1 MELFVRLGGLAEG
14 YTVVQT
20 TSGRSLQTN
29 DLDTILPFGGTRARS
44 HVSLRRPHFLH
55 SHRHLLRS
63 KLVASLSSLANSH
76 ATQPSCSIMKD
87 RQWNSEVNCVFALYT
102 APLTYADSYMCNC
115 STRLTKLS
123 VNTAVECFFK
133 AVIAGRVLLSF
144 RPRLSVHST
153 WSVPSRT
160 SPSGRKTKLNRQ
172 RIPGFF
178 GGSIG
183 ARSHLGC
190 APSSRAHLFNQQTQ
204 LHQVFCL

>member
-1 MELFVRLGGLAEG
+1 MRLGGLAEG

-29 DLDTILPFGGTRARS
+29 DLDTILPFGGTKARS
-44 HVSLRRPHFLH
+44 HVSLRRPHLLH

-63 KLVASLSSLANSH
+63 KLVASLSNLANSH

-102 APLTYADSYMCNC
+102 APSAYVDLYMCYC

-123 VNTAVECFFK
+123 VNTTVECFFK

-144 RPRLSVHST
+144 RPRLPVHSI
-153 WSVPSRT
+153 WCVPSRT
-160 SPSGRKTKLNRQ
+160 RKTMLKTQ

-204 LHQVFCL
+204 LLPSTLSKSLLIRA